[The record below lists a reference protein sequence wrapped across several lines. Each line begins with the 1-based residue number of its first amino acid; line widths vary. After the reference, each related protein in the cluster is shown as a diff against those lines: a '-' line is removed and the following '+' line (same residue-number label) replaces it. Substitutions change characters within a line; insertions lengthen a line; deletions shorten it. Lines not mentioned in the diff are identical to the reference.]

1 MQRLIIGAFIAGI
14 IAILFGVGATFIINQ
29 ITASSDLNWA
39 LIAVGFA
46 SFFAGAAGY
55 VSGRL
60 RHDSN
65 PGSLA

>member
-1 MQRLIIGAFIAGI
+1 MERLIMGAIIAGI
-14 IAILFGVGATFIINQ
+14 IAILFGVGATFIIDL
-29 ITASSDLNWA
+29 ITASGDLNWA

-60 RHDSN
+60 RHDNS
-65 PGSLA
+65 PGSLT